1 MREKEWLL
9 SIPYRESFTRAG
21 VFGHIGNIAMR
32 IDVEIHFT
40 LGMGGMAFP
49 FSIGSRTNP
58 SQETSVLRFGQ
69 FRPSENRT
77 DNTQLSET
85 GPARTGKDE
94 RGKSWKRQD

>member
-1 MREKEWLL
+1 MAFKYSLPGIVHPSRGIR
-9 SIPYRESFTRAG
+9 SYREQSHAHRR
-21 VFGHIGNIAMR
+21 GN
-32 IDVEIHFT
+32 T
-40 LGMGGMAFP
+40 LHLMDGGMAFP